1 MDDRKDKRFSNSTRL
16 AGRGPLVDVTE
27 GGIMERARYSGIP
40 HPVWILS
47 LEAFEIRE

>member
-1 MDDRKDKRFSNSTRL
+1 MDDRKDKGFSHSTRL

-27 GGIMERARYSGIP
+27 GGMERARYSGIP

-47 LEAFEIRE
+47 LEAFEIRK